1 MIRLSTV
8 GRLSVRTL
16 LRDPFLKL
24 MAVLPFGIALIYRF
38 AVPAADAALTGLID
52 PATFR
57 LRTYYPL
64 ISAFL
69 LELTPLF
76 AGGIT
81 GFSLL
86 EDRDE
91 GVLTAMAVTPLG
103 RRGYLAAR
111 LVFPV
116 LLAVVCSA
124 LAVPL
129 AGLHRPEPA
138 AFLIAVV
145 AAAPLAPVS
154 ALLVVALAAD
164 KVEGLAV
171 WKLLGFLFLGP
182 AVLILPTAAQP
193 VGWPLASYWVARAY
207 LSEGGSAGASAAGFA
222 AFAVLCAV
230 AYLLPVARRLRRL

>member
-1 MIRLSTV
+1 
-8 GRLSVRTL
+8 VRTL
-16 LRDPFLKL
+16 LRDRFLTF
-24 MAVLPFGIALIYRF
+24 MALLPFAIALIYRF
-38 AVPAADAALTGLID
+38 GVPAIDTALARVID
-52 PATFR
+52 PAVFR
-57 LRTYYPL
+57 LSTYYPL

-69 LELTPLF
+69 LGLTGMF

-91 GVLTAMAVTPLG
+91 GVLTALAVTPLG
-103 RRGYLAAR
+103 RGGYLTAR
-111 LVFPV
+111 LLFPA
-116 LLAVVCSA
+116 LFAVVGSA
-124 LAVPL
+124 LVVPL

-138 AFLIAVV
+138 AFALAVV

-182 AVLILPTAAQP
+182 AVLLLPASAQP
-193 VGWPLASYWVARAY
+193 VGWPFASYWVARAY
-207 LSEGGSAGASAAGFA
+207 LAGGGAPGTAAGAAGIPAAVVSAFG
-222 AFAVLCAV
+222 AVLCTA
-230 AYLLPVARRLRRL
+230 AYLLPVMGRLRRL